1 VTNIKNAL
9 TYKEKTMT
17 ATAQKYSDIELATK
31 PLTPCFGV
39 EILDFDATTAS
50 AMELAAFDAIC
61 RSNSVVVLRNQ
72 TLSAAQVVRLSS
84 RLGRLSSQH
93 RDGPHPDHPEISIL
107 SNKKSDGKLIG
118 IHGIGRNWHTDG
130 TTYKVLGLTTML
142 YGVECPPE
150 GGDTLLADT
159 AAAFAA
165 LPPERQ
171 TELEKVQVV
180 HSRAVLINK
189 YKKFKIDENAE
200 SMKDVIHPIVVT
212 SPVDGSKALFLT
224 KGSTK
229 GIVGMDDDAAMALM
243 SELIEFATQP
253 QFVYRHT
260 WKAGDVLIWNDLST
274 VHTATDFDD
283 SKYDRIV
290 YRAWARP
297 YELVNQTTA
306 EEEIG
311 PAH

>member
-1 VTNIKNAL
+1 
-9 TYKEKTMT
+9 MT
-17 ATAQKYSDIELATK
+17 ATARKYSETELPTRG
-31 PLTPCFGV
+31 LTPNFGV
-39 EILDFDATTAS
+39 EILDFDATTATPE
-50 AMELAAFDAIC
+50 ELAGFDAIC
-61 RSNSVVVLRNQ
+61 RSNSVVLLRNQ
-72 TLSAAQVVRLSS
+72 HLSAAQVVGLSS

-93 RDGPHPDHPEISIL
+93 RDGPHPDFPQISIL
-107 SNKKSDGKLIG
+107 SNKKVDDKLIG

-159 AAAFAA
+159 AAAFAT

-171 TELEKVQVV
+171 RELEKIQVV

-212 SPVDGSKALFLT
+212 SPIDGRKALFLT

-229 GIVGMDDDAAMALM
+229 GMVGMDDDAAMALM
-243 SELIEFATQP
+243 SELIELATQDR
-253 QFVYRHT
+253 FVYHHM

-274 VHTATDFDD
+274 LHTATDFDD
-283 SKYDRIV
+283 SKYDRVV